1 MINHISIKNF
11 AIIENTEVDFED
23 GLNIITG
30 ETGSGKSIVIEAISL
45 ALGSRADTS
54 AIRTGADKAVVQ
66 LLGSLDG
73 EEILITREVSAAGKN
88 LCKLNG
94 ELVTLAQLN
103 QVCAKLADIHGQYD
117 NQSLLNPEYHQVL
130 LDTYKTDL
138 ISPAKAQVSGIFEKF
153 AACRSE
159 LSSLLSAEKENARKK
174 DFYQYE
180 VAEIDKADLTPGE
193 DEDLADRISLLQNSE
208 KIFANIEKS
217 YAIMSDE
224 APSVLDGMGSAVRAV
239 EEISG
244 FSKDLESLSQEFSD
258 IYYRLQDLCSELR
271 SVKDGITFSPS
282 ELDAAISRMDLIDNL
297 KKKYGNSIEEIL
309 EYRDNIAAQLS
320 LIENF
325 DDVKIKL
332 ERELIT
338 LKKEL
343 LAACASLTEIRREV
357 ASELEAKI
365 QKELVDLNFHDSRI
379 NIAIEP
385 LTAPTAEGMDKVEI
399 LISTNKGQPLKPLYK
414 VASGGEMSRI
424 MLAFKNIISSYDM
437 IPTLIFDE
445 IDNGISGITAS
456 IVGKKLREISR
467 EHQILCITHL
477 PQIAA
482 CGDHHYRIYKESDD
496 ETTFTTVD
504 RLSEDEKVSEIAR
517 LLGGTNITETTL
529 QSARELIAGSIDRQ
543 NPHD

>member
-159 LSSLLSAEKENARKK
+159 LSALLSAEKENARKK

>member
-11 AIIENTEVDFED
+11 AIIENTEVDFEN

-54 AIRTGADKAVVQ
+54 AIRTGTDKAVVQ
-66 LLGSLDG
+66 LLGTLDG
-73 EEILITREVSAAGKN
+73 EEIVITREVSSSGKN

-94 ELVTLAQLN
+94 EIVTLAQLN
-103 QVCAKLADIHGQYD
+103 KVCTRLADIHGQYD
-117 NQSLLNPEYHQVL
+117 NQSLLNPDYHQVL

-138 ISPAKAQVSGIFEKF
+138 ISPAKEQVACIYERFSK
-153 AACRSE
+153 CRSE
-159 LSSLLSAEKENARKK
+159 LASLLSLEKENARKK

-180 VAEIDKADLTPGE
+180 VAEIDKADLIPGE
-193 DEDLADRISLLQNSE
+193 DDELTDRISLLQNSE

-217 YAIMSDE
+217 YAVMAGE

-239 EEISG
+239 EEISV
-244 FSKDLESLSQEFSD
+244 FSKDLEALSQEFSD

-282 ELDAAISRMDLIDNL
+282 ELDSAIARMDLIDNL
-297 KKKYGNSIEEIL
+297 KKKYGNTISEIL
-309 EYRDNIAAQLS
+309 EYRDNIASQLS

-325 DDVKIKL
+325 DDVKLKL
-332 ERELIT
+332 EKELIV

-343 LAACASLTEIRREV
+343 ISACAVLTSVRREV
-357 ASELEAKI
+357 AAELESKI
-365 QKELVDLNFHDSRI
+365 QKELVDLNFHDARI
-379 NIAIEP
+379 SISIEP
-385 LTAPTAEGMDKVEI
+385 LSVPTAEGLDKVEI
-399 LISTNKGQPLKPLYK
+399 LISTNKGEPLKPLYK
-414 VASGGEMSRI
+414 IASGGEMSRI

-456 IVGKKLREISR
+456 IVGRKLKEISR

-482 CGDHHYRIYKESDD
+482 CGNYNYRIYKESDD
-496 ETTFTTVD
+496 EKTFTTVEKLTD
-504 RLSEDEKVSEIAR
+504 EEKVSEIAR

-529 QSARELIAGSIDRQ
+529 QSARELIAGSIK
-543 NPHD
+543 

>member
-73 EEILITREVSAAGKN
+73 EEILITREVSASGKN

-103 QVCAKLADIHGQYD
+103 KVCTRLADIHGQYD
-117 NQSLLNPEYHQVL
+117 NQSLLNPDYHQVL

-138 ISPAKAQVSGIFEKF
+138 ISPAKEKVSGIFEKF

-159 LSSLLSAEKENARKK
+159 LGSLLSAERENARKK

-193 DEDLADRISLLQNSE
+193 DEELADRISLLQNSE

-244 FSKDLESLSQEFSD
+244 FSKELDSLSQEFSD

-271 SVKDGITFSPS
+271 SVKDGITFPLPNWIQQSPAWTS
-282 ELDAAISRMDLIDNL
+282 STISRKNTAAPL
-297 KKKYGNSIEEIL
+297 KKFWSTATIL
-309 EYRDNIAAQLS
+309 PPSSAL
-320 LIENF
+320 
-325 DDVKIKL
+325 
-332 ERELIT
+332 
-338 LKKEL
+338 LKT
-343 LAACASLTEIRREV
+343 S
-357 ASELEAKI
+357 
-365 QKELVDLNFHDSRI
+365 
-379 NIAIEP
+379 
-385 LTAPTAEGMDKVEI
+385 M
-399 LISTNKGQPLKPLYK
+399 
-414 VASGGEMSRI
+414 M
-424 MLAFKNIISSYDM
+424 
-437 IPTLIFDE
+437 
-445 IDNGISGITAS
+445 
-456 IVGKKLREISR
+456 
-467 EHQILCITHL
+467 
-477 PQIAA
+477 
-482 CGDHHYRIYKESDD
+482 
-496 ETTFTTVD
+496 
-504 RLSEDEKVSEIAR
+504 
-517 LLGGTNITETTL
+517 
-529 QSARELIAGSIDRQ
+529 
-543 NPHD
+543 

>member
-159 LSSLLSAEKENARKK
+159 LSALLSAEKENARKK

-193 DEDLADRISLLQNSE
+193 DEELADRISLLQNSE

-325 DDVKIKL
+325 DDVKVKL
-332 ERELIT
+332 ERELIS

-343 LAACASLTEIRREV
+343 LAACAALTEVRREV

-496 ETTFTTVD
+496 QTTFTTVE